1 MKEPKNY
8 MFFLLGSYHW
18 FMYLTFLLVTVQFQV
33 VYLEKLAETKKI
45 LNLAGKLIIRP

>member
-33 VYLEKLAETKKI
+33 CLLRKTGQNKEI